1 MEGSFY
7 EQIISLLTVPPGNL
21 VYHLV
26 LAFSIAG
33 ALPGALILW
42 QRSSMEEGR
51 RMVIGLSWLLLSQVV
66 LIFNAGLAQF
76 FPTFDA
82 WMPVLDR
89 AAYAFSLIIL
99 IWLWVYPHRSP
110 KVTSATLLLS
120 LVTILLALVSGLWW
134 QNQASSSTFN
144 GTSLDLIWT
153 GFSLVLAF
161 GGGLLLILRKPDG
174 YGFGLAMFT
183 LLFLGLLV
191 YFLDPQPVG
200 SFPGIIR
207 LSQIAAFPILLT
219 LPTRFSWASETDLQ
233 PSPGLEPATYEN
245 IKKIATGSDPLE
257 VCQAVTAIV
266 SQALQAEW
274 CLLVSPPDN
283 NMHVN
288 LICGYDLERG
298 ENTGAATFDSQLIP
312 VLSEALRQGRPLHL
326 PSEGN
331 IPDLEGFGRILS
343 ITAAGSMLSAPILTR
358 SGKIDKAL
366 VLLSANS
373 ERSWSAADQNYLA
386 DIATSLT
393 EIFEY
398 KNAFLTQSEK
408 LSQSNSNL
416 QNILNENEHLNEEVN
431 EIRSINLAIEE
442 QIQKLQS
449 DLDNALSELAAIKA
463 SDSQARS
470 KTG

>member
-42 QRSSMEEGR
+42 QRSRMEEGR

-207 LSQIAAFPILLT
+207 LSQFAAFPILLT
-219 LPTRFSWASETDLQ
+219 LPTRFSWGRESDLQ

-257 VCQAVTAIV
+257 VSQAVTAIV

-366 VLLSANS
+366 VLLSADS